1 MPADTLDA
9 TRLQILRRPTP
20 NGTSQEPD
28 TTSPVTVL
36 SAHLARARSISIRR
50 D

>member
-9 TRLQILRRPTP
+9 TRLQILRRPTI

-28 TTSPVTVL
+28 QIPSPYCLPVL
-36 SAHLARARSISIRR
+36 TP
-50 D
+50 